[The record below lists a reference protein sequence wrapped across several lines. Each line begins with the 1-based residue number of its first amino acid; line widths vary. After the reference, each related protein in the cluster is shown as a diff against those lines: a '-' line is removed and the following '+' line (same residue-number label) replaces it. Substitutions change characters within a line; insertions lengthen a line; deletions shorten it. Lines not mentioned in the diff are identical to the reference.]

1 MNIYKVHNLING
13 KMYIGMNSNDSKNYM
28 GSGKLLKLAIAKYG
42 IENFKKEIL
51 EECSTEEELR
61 AAEIRWIRSE
71 NAVESSKYYNLMEG
85 GRGGKTGN
93 HPPMSKKVKATWDN
107 YTPEE
112 REARGKILSDS
123 RIKSGIAKGSK
134 NPTAKRALVNGKEY
148 DCLKDALVDYPTVPY
163 SSLKTIVR
171 SKNKYSPKWD
181 IKAKYI

>member
-1 MNIYKVHNLING
+1 MNIYRVHNLING
-13 KMYIGMNSNDSKNYM
+13 KMYIGMNNNDNKNYM
-28 GSGKLLKLAIAKYG
+28 GSGKLLKQAIAKYG

-61 AAEIRWIRSE
+61 AAENRWIRSE

-85 GRGGKTGN
+85 GRGGNTGN

-107 YTPEE
+107 YTSEE
-112 REARGKILSDS
+112 KEARLKNTVGFGDYDKT
-123 RIKSGIAKGSK
+123 GSK

-163 SSLKTIVR
+163 SSLKTIVK

-181 IKAKYI
+181 IKAKYV